1 MDTKAAFLEP
11 GKSNVTLMR
20 EGNTTLAAINKQLS
34 KVGVAITQEDAL
46 MLNEHRVESL
56 AETER
61 VEFGAPAL
69 TIIVEAIATSP
80 FLTQDSI
87 ADTLAEL
94 QSTFYALRDELPID
108 VPDAEIIEALHGCF
122 EAYEGDATEVATLS
136 KEAIMAF
143 SEEYL
148 HSTKAEEHG
157 GHHIVDE
164 DGRPSIMSQRPMV
177 RTVMLDSSC
186 KSMGSVPKNRLTPTN
201 FVFAWMTEARK
212 PLQRSK
218 YPFSAPAA

>member
-1 MDTKAAFLEP
+1 MRMDTKAAFLEP
-11 GKSNVTLMR
+11 GKSNVTLTR

-148 HSTKAEEHG
+148 HSTKAEERG

-164 DGRPSIMSQRPMV
+164 DGRV
-177 RTVMLDSSC
+177 YTFDS
-186 KSMGSVPKNRLTPTN
+186 GGRGVDEGYT
-201 FVFAWMTEARK
+201 
-212 PLQRSK
+212 
-218 YPFSAPAA
+218 FSFNLNEWNYDEQAAGWGGERWSDGWND